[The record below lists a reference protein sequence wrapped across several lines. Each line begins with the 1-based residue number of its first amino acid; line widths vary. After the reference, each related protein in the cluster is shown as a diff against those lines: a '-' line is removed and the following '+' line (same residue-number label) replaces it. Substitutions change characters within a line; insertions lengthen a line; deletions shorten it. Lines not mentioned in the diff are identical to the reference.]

1 MAPASF
7 GWLPPAVNCCATY
20 CLHPVPDDALREMQS
35 RQEAIDIHAPGAP
48 PVTAGNRTGG
58 SSHICPRRWR
68 RLHIRTGAINP
79 RWALCLCFNQ
89 FFFFFFY
96 PLLNWHLH
104 WASFN
109 SLKKNTATVSS
120 SIKVVFYQDKHT
132 GGATDWKKHTCSCMY
147 NTTLHKALENIATLG
162 AVINK

>member
-120 SIKVVFYQDKHT
+120 SIKVVFLSRQAHRRSNGLKKTHLFMYVQYNPSQSTGKH
-132 GGATDWKKHTCSCMY
+132 Y
-147 NTTLHKALENIATLG
+147 NSWCC
-162 AVINK
+162 NK

>member
-120 SIKVVFYQDKHT
+120 SIKVVFLSRQAHRRSNGLKNTPVHVCTIQPFTKH
-132 GGATDWKKHTCSCMY
+132 WK
-147 NTTLHKALENIATLG
+147 TLQLL
-162 AVINK
+162 VL

>member
-68 RLHIRTGAINP
+68 WLHIRTGAINP

-120 SIKVVFYQDKHT
+120 SIKVVFLSRQAHRRSNGLKKTHLFMYVQYNPSQSTGKH
-132 GGATDWKKHTCSCMY
+132 Y
-147 NTTLHKALENIATLG
+147 NSWCC
-162 AVINK
+162 NK